1 MQAKSPI
8 LTPTFNA
15 LADLTPLKKKPN
27 IAPGTVS
34 DGKAVKGSYAKA
46 NVYFQAGTAYV
57 FRKVDGV
64 GFYVDVAKGNV
75 QYERGVRDKVVQLKP
90 PMKKRKLS
98 PSDDISVEAE
108 EKSEEPRDAVSTRGK
123 RDLQRA

>member
-90 PMKKRKLS
+90 PMKKRKRQRNR
-98 PSDDISVEAE
+98 E
-108 EKSEEPRDAVSTRGK
+108 RGN
-123 RDLQRA
+123 

>member
-1 MQAKSPI
+1 MDLPNTIQNDMLKQKEEEAQNQ
-8 LTPTFNA
+8 FGH
-15 LADLTPLKKKPN
+15 LTPLKKKPN

-75 QYERGVRDKVVQLKP
+75 H
-90 PMKKRKLS
+90 
-98 PSDDISVEAE
+98 DDISVEAE